1 MRKQI
6 DGSTKY
12 ETVRQ
17 IEAGKISI
25 RHAAEQLGV
34 HPSSVQAWVRL
45 YETEG
50 ISGFAK
56 QKNQVYSEAL
66 KVKAVEDYLSGKG
79 SLAAICK
86 KYKIRARIQLQDW
99 IKVYNA
105 HGDFNSRKRS
115 GGGSYMRKARSTR
128 QEERVQIV
136 KACLKSGKNYGEMA
150 LKYNV
155 SYQQVRS
162 WTQKFEEL
170 GEAGLED
177 RRGKRKK
184 DQEPRTELEA
194 AQIEI
199 EQLKHKLY
207 LAEMERDL
215 LKNWTRSRGEMP
227 FGSETGPNLW
237 CDPRSTRRNRLSH
250 RDDLRAA
257 PCGAFGLSQMGLR
270 QAESAGCG
278 E

>member
-1 MRKQI
+1 
-6 DGSTKY
+6 
-12 ETVRQ
+12 
-17 IEAGKISI
+17 
-25 RHAAEQLGV
+25 
-34 HPSSVQAWVRL
+34 
-45 YETEG
+45 
-50 ISGFAK
+50 
-56 QKNQVYSEAL
+56 
-66 KVKAVEDYLSGKG
+66 
-79 SLAAICK
+79 
-86 KYKIRARIQLQDW
+86 
-99 IKVYNA
+99 
-105 HGDFNSRKRS
+105 
-115 GGGSYMRKARSTR
+115 MRKARSTT

-136 KACLKSGKNYGEMA
+136 KECLKSGKNYGEMV

-215 LKNWTRSRGEMP
+215 LKKLDEI
-227 FGSETGPNLW
+227 E
-237 CDPRSTRRNRLSH
+237 RR
-250 RDDLRAA
+250 D
-257 PCGAFGLSQMGLR
+257 AFR
-270 QAESAGCG
+270 K
-278 E
+278 